1 MSRNRKLT
9 IALILGVVFIGA
21 LLLGLQ
27 GSAAQAQVTSL
38 PAMPQPAGAL
48 PATTIKEAAATQTFT
63 PAWATERVD
72 AEKTFGSMTDRSLAL
87 DSANRPH
94 IAYGTDHLYYA
105 WHDGSTWNI
114 ETVDPAWGVGRYA
127 SIALDGSD
135 KPHISYYDDINGDL
149 KYAYRSG
156 SEWIIQVV
164 DSSDDVGESTS
175 LALDNLGRPH
185 IAYLDRINSNL
196 KYAKDTGGKTIGLA
210 GFDGGLM
217 KKIADA
223 CVVTPVNSTPH
234 TESLHLAM
242 EHLICQCLKQR
253 IMEHGESDI
262 S

>member
-127 SIALDGSD
+127 SAGQLRPSSHQLLLAHMAQSASAEICFLDRQRLGHADGAQWVRRRPIYVTCVRQQRPPAHQLSRRRQHRPDVCSLDGQHLDYGNSRRYGGLGKRVYFD
-135 KPHISYYDDINGDL
+135 RAG
-149 KYAYRSG
+149 RFR
-156 SEWIIQVV
+156 E
-164 DSSDDVGESTS
+164 SSRCLHQLHERQTDVC
-175 LALDNLGRPH
+175 P
-185 IAYLDRINSNL
+185 LDR
-196 KYAKDTGGKTIGLA
+196 
-210 GFDGGLM
+210 
-217 KKIADA
+217 
-223 CVVTPVNSTPH
+223 
-234 TESLHLAM
+234 
-242 EHLICQCLKQR
+242 
-253 IMEHGESDI
+253 
-262 S
+262 